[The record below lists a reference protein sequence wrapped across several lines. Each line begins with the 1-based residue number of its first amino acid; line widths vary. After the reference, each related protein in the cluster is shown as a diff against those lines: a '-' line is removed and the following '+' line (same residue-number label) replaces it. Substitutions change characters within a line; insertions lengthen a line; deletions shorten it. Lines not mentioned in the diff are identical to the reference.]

1 MKNLKEYHYL
11 IHYIGNI
18 IGVGFVIFILL
29 AAFSEQLLLGELA
42 CPLCLLQRM
51 AYVAV
56 GVAFSMNLTLG
67 IRSSHYGMA
76 ILAALAG
83 ILIATRQTLLHILP
97 NDPGFGSTIMNI
109 HVYTWNIVIFFIIVA
124 VTAVA
129 LHFGYAFNTKE
140 SKVGKITK
148 KIALTFIMIFGFLI
162 LANLVSVFLECGLST
177 CPDDPIEYKLFN

>member
-1 MKNLKEYHYL
+1 MKNLKEYNYL

-18 IGVGFVIFILL
+18 IGVVFIIFVLL
-29 AAFSEQLLLGELA
+29 AAFSEQLFLWELP

-76 ILAALAG
+76 ILASLAG

-109 HVYTWNIVIFFIIVA
+109 HVYTWNIIIFFIIVA
-124 VTAVA
+124 VTAIA
-129 LHFGYAFNTKE
+129 LHFEYAFNSKE
-140 SKVGKITK
+140 SKISKATK
-148 KIALTFIMIFGFLI
+148 KTALVLVIIFGFII
-162 LANLVSVFLECGLST
+162 LANLVSVFFECGLKT
-177 CPDDPIEYKLFN
+177 CPDDPIEYKLFK